1 MDTINE
7 RQNDERNFQLKIC
20 FKHFYDKAKVLY
32 NLHLTVSLLIPII
45 SVLAKVSNYEYRDII
60 FLVSSCWIII
70 AMCLNIRE
78 QKLRL
83 KAVTLQ
89 EKYDN
94 NVLGLNENKTIMYK
108 KIPIDE
114 ISVIVKKMK
123 YGRDIDKIYY
133 DGIESSDNTMAVL
146 SAQRQNVLSDR
157 FLREKYCLMYKVLL
171 FSIVVV
177 SLAIAIILKQTVEEF
192 LIEILIPL
200 ISLISFVIQQIR
212 KLSEEVKRN
221 DQIGELIDKDI
232 NEWKNSKKENG
243 KENLIQCREYQNYI
257 FTRRL
262 NAALIPNFVYRMFE
276 KNYVVN
282 KEINQSITSET
293 RNIS

>member
-1 MDTINE
+1 MSAINE
-7 RQNDERNFQLKIC
+7 RQNDEKNFQLKIC
-20 FKHFYDKAKVLY
+20 FKHFYDKAKHFY
-32 NLHLTVSLLIPII
+32 NIHLTVSLLIPII
-45 SVLAKVSNYEYRDII
+45 AVLAKMSKLEYRDII
-60 FLVSSCWIII
+60 LSVSSCWIII
-70 AMCLNIRE
+70 AMYINIRE
-78 QKLRL
+78 QNLRL

-94 NVLGLNENKTIMYK
+94 NVLGLNENKTIMFK

-114 ISVIVKKMK
+114 IPIIVKKMK
-123 YGRDIDKIYY
+123 YGRDIDKTYY
-133 DGIESSDNTMAVL
+133 DRIECNDNTMAVL
-146 SAQRQNVLSDR
+146 FAQRQNVLSDR
-157 FLREKYCLMYKVLL
+157 FLREKYCLMYKLLL

-177 SLAIAIILKQTVEEF
+177 SIAIAIILNQTVEEF

-200 ISLISFVIQQIR
+200 ISLISFVIHQIK

-232 NEWKNSKKENG
+232 NELRSSKKENG
-243 KENLIQCREYQNYI
+243 NEYLVKCREYQNYI

-262 NAALIPNFVYRMFE
+262 NAALIPNFVYRIFE
-276 KNYVVN
+276 KNYVDN

-293 RNIS
+293 RNI